1 MTDCIRK
8 MTSVLY
14 LPAQTEVKVHRQI
27 RVLEDTFGILLLKP
41 HPVDHLE
48 REEVNEPRI

>member
-1 MTDCIRK
+1 MTI
-8 MTSVLY
+8 VVY

-27 RVLEDTFGILLLKP
+27 RILEDTFGILLLKL

-48 REEVNEPRI
+48 REEVNQP